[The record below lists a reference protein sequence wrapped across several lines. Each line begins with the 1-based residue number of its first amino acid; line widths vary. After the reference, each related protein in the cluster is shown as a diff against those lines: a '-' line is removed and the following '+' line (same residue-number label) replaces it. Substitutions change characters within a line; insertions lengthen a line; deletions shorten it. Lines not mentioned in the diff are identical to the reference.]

1 MARKAPALADAF
13 SQANP
18 PAATT
23 SGPVPAGDERAA
35 PQPPSR
41 RGRRAVTI
49 YVDPAAHQQL
59 RMLGIELEQSTQKL
73 VTDGINAV
81 FERHGK
87 PPIA

>member
-18 PAATT
+18 SAATT
-23 SGPVPAGDERAA
+23 SAPAAAGDDHAA

-41 RGRRAVTI
+41 RGRRAITI

-59 RMLGIELEQSTQKL
+59 RILGIELEQSTQKL
-73 VTDGINAV
+73 VTEGINAV